1 MRVDAIPVSARAACR
16 GAVMESAGRLLEA
29 GRRIGWPEPRERH
42 GL

>member
-1 MRVDAIPVSARAACR
+1 MRVDAIPAGARAACR
-16 GAVMESAGRLLEA
+16 GELMESSGRLLEA